1 MDPIRVTVFVCALLQ
16 YNLNLYYAVD
26 ELIRP
31 TIYTLMT
38 KVYIYI
44 YIYALVLDQ
53 KLHTKDNY
61 LYPAACK
68 LHT

>member
-1 MDPIRVTVFVCALLQ
+1 VDPIRVMVCVCALLQ

-26 ELIRP
+26 VIIRL

-38 KVYIYI
+38 KV

>member
-44 YIYALVLDQ
+44 YIYMLLS
-53 KLHTKDNY
+53 
-61 LYPAACK
+61 
-68 LHT
+68 